1 MPQAGDVPEEELAG
15 FLFAPRLEDRRRVHA
30 SFRIEDAPATATLG
44 QAEGIG
50 RAAAITDRIKRRIAA
65 LYVRGDEKCSHRGKW
80 KPYQLKDG
88 DRRGPRPAMLRLE
101 RDDPEQHRRHWD
113 DGRHSEVEHR
123 LLTNPALRSAR
134 SPRPRSPLRP
144 RSRPNPGRM
153 TPGAR
158 AKDGG
163 GAPCR
168 RFANLTRDHGE
179 FTRATRPKSAS
190 VDILVAAHGW
200 RKLDP
205 CAASGERNPEG
216 AASQRL

>member
-50 RAAAITDRIKRRIAA
+50 RSAAITDGIKRRTAALRLQSPLELVSLHLMA

-113 DGRHSEVEHR
+113 DGRHSEVEHQ
-123 LLTNPALRSAR
+123 LH
-134 SPRPRSPLRP
+134 
-144 RSRPNPGRM
+144 
-153 TPGAR
+153 
-158 AKDGG
+158 GG
-163 GAPCR
+163 EDQTHERETKNEDQR
-168 RFANLTRDHGE
+168 RVT
-179 FTRATRPKSAS
+179 
-190 VDILVAAHGW
+190 
-200 RKLDP
+200 
-205 CAASGERNPEG
+205 
-216 AASQRL
+216 